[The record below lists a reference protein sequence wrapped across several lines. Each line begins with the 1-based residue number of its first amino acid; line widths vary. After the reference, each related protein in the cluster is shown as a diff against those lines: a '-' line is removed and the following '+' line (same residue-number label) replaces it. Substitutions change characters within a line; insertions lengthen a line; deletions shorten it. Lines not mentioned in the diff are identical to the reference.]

1 MLFAIGQYANER
13 WWFVGVDAPLLW
25 WPFVYRCVVPLPLPK
40 WIISNSFRC
49 DPIASGCSTASSLA
63 PSIAA
68 NWMPSTHL
76 VNWSVI
82 NHQHFVDYSSNG
94 TQTFTDATCVGRRGK
109 RNRSQ
114 SKSEDNVIPIKS
126 TQPKKWKNISEI
138 TRNANELTNADKQK
152 KRKWN
157 KKPKWKTET
166 EPQRIG
172 GATQPTSQTP
182 NQWIVTKWT
191 FFPLTDDVAFFSDWP
206 LRNSNNQ
213 LMSPTENEKTQ
224 SKTNPII
231 HFQSHANANPI
242 PIQTNSMK
250 WLNFNTIPIQS
261 QWTTNGNSGPTLTN
275 FAHLDPVSIHL
286 KLELNPIPNNKPTK
300 AGKNAHVKP
309 TTSQFKSSAIM

>member
-138 TRNANELTNADKQK
+138 RRNANELSNADKQK
-152 KRKWN
+152 KKGNGTRN
-157 KKPKWKTET
+157 RNEKPKRNRNGSAV
-166 EPQRIG
+166 Q
-172 GATQPTSQTP
+172 P
-182 NQWIVTKWT
+182 NQRVKRAINELWPNEH
-191 FFPLTDDVAFFSDWP
+191 FF
-206 LRNSNNQ
+206 R
-213 LMSPTENEKTQ
+213 
-224 SKTNPII
+224 
-231 HFQSHANANPI
+231 
-242 PIQTNSMK
+242 
-250 WLNFNTIPIQS
+250 
-261 QWTTNGNSGPTLTN
+261 
-275 FAHLDPVSIHL
+275 
-286 KLELNPIPNNKPTK
+286 
-300 AGKNAHVKP
+300 
-309 TTSQFKSSAIM
+309 